1 MYFQAYDS
9 GRVVLLFTFIWL
21 KQDLLWEFLNKRGR
35 SDNHLSQLDNKE
47 RHCDSKVFCQR
58 TRPNDSDQGQDPD
71 LLTQSLARQLPYQR
85 RSICIANLKWPP
97 S

>member
-1 MYFQAYDS
+1 M
-9 GRVVLLFTFIWL
+9 G
-21 KQDLLWEFLNKRGR
+21 NKRGR

-71 LLTQSLARQLPYQR
+71 FLTQSLARQLPYQR
-85 RSICIANLKWPP
+85 GSICIANLK
-97 S
+97 